1 MQGILLPS
9 LAMPQGPSASVEDR
23 ASGSGLSEAIAQR
36 YSESG
41 AAKYGITRERF
52 EEIVG
57 AVVAR
62 YAKEASETEKLALV
76 AGLRVEELVLAR
88 ACTGGI
94 EAAWDAFLTRFRAP
108 LYESAYRIAR
118 DETTGRELADE
129 LYAELYGMPNR
140 EGKRVAKLDYYM
152 GRGSLEGWLRTV
164 LSQQHVNHF
173 RAKARDVSLDEQ
185 IEAGAGFAAAEPEA
199 ATEADDVIGR
209 AVAQTLT
216 EVSAEER
223 FLLASYYLDG
233 RTLADI
239 ARQLGVHESTISR
252 KLDRLT
258 GTLRKRIR
266 KRMQAA
272 GMHSRRCDEVL
283 EQLDVRDLNIDV
295 AANLGQEK
303 STGTF

>member
-1 MQGILLPS
+1 MLP
-9 LAMPQGPSASVEDR
+9 GPSDSIEDR
-23 ASGSGLSEAIAQR
+23 APGSALSGAIAQR
-36 YSESG
+36 YGESG
-41 AAKYGITRERF
+41 AAKYGIGRERF
-52 EEIVG
+52 EEIVS

-62 YAKEASETEKLALV
+62 YAQDASEAEKLAMV
-76 AGLRVEELVLAR
+76 GALRVEELVLAR
-88 ACTGGI
+88 ACTAGV
-94 EAAWDAFLTRFRAP
+94 EAAWDAFLTRFRGP
-108 LYESAYRIAR
+108 LYEAAYRIAR
-118 DETTGRELADE
+118 DEATGRELADE

-164 LSQQHVNHF
+164 LAQQQVNRF
-173 RAKARDVSLDEQ
+173 RSHARDVSLDEQ
-185 IEAGAGFAAAEPEA
+185 VEAGASFAAVEPQPL
-199 ATEADDVIGR
+199 TEAEGVIGR
-209 AVAQTLT
+209 AVAQTLS

-223 FLLASYYLDG
+223 FLLASYYLDR

-239 ARQLGVHESTISR
+239 ARQLRVHESTISR
-252 KLDRLT
+252 KLNRLT

-272 GMHSRRCDEVL
+272 GMQSRHCDEVL
-283 EQLDVRDLNIDV
+283 EQLDVRDLNVDV